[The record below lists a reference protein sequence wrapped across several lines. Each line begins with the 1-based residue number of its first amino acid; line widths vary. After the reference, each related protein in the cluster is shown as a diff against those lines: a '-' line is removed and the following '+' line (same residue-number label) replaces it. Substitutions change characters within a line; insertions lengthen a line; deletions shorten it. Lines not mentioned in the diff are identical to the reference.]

1 MSELPRKLDHGSI
14 RWHCQEDR
22 QSSRNRRPVAPE
34 GRQRSKIS
42 NGNKLIAGVDG
53 RSLWVRRLKDLIAD
67 GISDLGIDNTS
78 ATSCG
83 APNFLGNSLTGCA
96 GLKAVSARFSAA
108 YWFVVGHDTMPAM
121 GSRYAQTYPSNSKSR
136 SPPGL
141 FDFLGLEQFRRDGE
155 GGQGFEEGR
164 P

>member
-1 MSELPRKLDHGSI
+1 MEASAGIVRKIGNRAAI
-14 RWHCQEDR
+14 VGR
-22 QSSRNRRPVAPE
+22 SRKPE

-42 NGNKLIAGVDG
+42 NGNKLIAGVDAQG
-53 RSLWVRRLKDLIAD
+53 LWVGGPKDLIAD

-121 GSRYAQTYPSNSKSR
+121 GSRYAQTYPR
-136 SPPGL
+136 VRTR
-141 FDFLGLEQFRRDGE
+141 FVAA
-155 GGQGFEEGR
+155 
-164 P
+164 

>member
-1 MSELPRKLDHGSI
+1 MEASAGIVRKIG
-14 RWHCQEDR
+14 DR
-22 QSSRNRRPVAPE
+22 AAIVGRSRKPE

-42 NGNKLIAGVDG
+42 NGNKLTAGVDG

-96 GLKAVSARFSAA
+96 GLKGCFS
-108 YWFVVGHDTMPAM
+108 P
-121 GSRYAQTYPSNSKSR
+121 
-136 SPPGL
+136 
-141 FDFLGLEQFRRDGE
+141 FLGRLLVCCWTRYHACNGKSLRTDVSTCPHAFCCRLN
-155 GGQGFEEGR
+155 GG
-164 P
+164 